1 VNVDFKLLKLVI
13 EHLGSVAIVDREGR
27 YVYVNDNWVEG
38 IGVSREKVLGKY
50 VHDLFPNTKIDIA
63 LETGQSVVGEIFKG
77 EHTKSILPISYAPLI
92 EDNCIVGGIIYT
104 IFKDTEDLWG
114 YKQKLD
120 KMQNQLEAY
129 KKELKSIKNSH
140 YTIQN
145 IIGNSSKIENMKK
158 LIYQASRSNSTVLIE
173 GETGTGKELVAH
185 SIHNLSNRNNSNFIK
200 MNCAAIPIELF
211 ESELF
216 GYEEGSFTGAKK
228 GGQKGKFELANNGS
242 IFFDEINQLSMML
255 QPKLLRALQER
266 EIERVGG
273 KNSIQVDV
281 RIIAATN
288 IPLETLVEKNA
299 MRNDLFYRL
308 NVIKIK
314 IPPLRERLEDIPL
327 IIQGLINKLNIELG
341 SKITGINPKVIEI
354 FNKYSWPGNIRELQ
368 NAIERAMNIA
378 WIGQLEP
385 KHFNE
390 TIFQNKLSDETIR
403 TSEESDDLSL
413 KSKKNIMIKETVIE
427 ALNKSNGNKSQA
439 AKLLGISRTVLYE
452 KLKKYNIVVK

>member
-1 VNVDFKLLKLVI
+1 MNVDFKLLKLVI

-104 IFKDTEDLWG
+104 IFKDTEDLLG

-120 KMQNQLEAY
+120 KIQNQLEAY

-288 IPLETLVEKNA
+288 IPLEVLVEKNII
-299 MRNDLFYRL
+299 RNDLFYRL

-341 SKITGINPKVIEI
+341 SKITGINPKVIEM

-413 KSKKNIMIKETVIE
+413 KSKKNIVIKETVIE

>member
-104 IFKDTEDLWG
+104 IFKDTEDLLG

-314 IPPLRERLEDIPL
+314 IPPLRERLEDIQL

>member
-1 VNVDFKLLKLVI
+1 MNVDFKLLKLVI

-288 IPLETLVEKNA
+288 IPLEVLVEKNII
-299 MRNDLFYRL
+299 RNDLFYRL

-314 IPPLRERLEDIPL
+314 IPPLRERLEDIQL

>member
-314 IPPLRERLEDIPL
+314 IPPLRERLEDIQL